1 MDAFEYEYRRV
12 EPTLQK
18 WVSFFLFR
26 KEIDVRRPQN
36 WIKDGP
42 NIIIG
47 NHCGAFKDVA
57 TIFRVVPRMIFFTA
71 NKDIFSQGD
80 FNRLMLKHLK
90 RHLKDFGP
98 VLYMMTKPLRTALI
112 RFVTTHINKVGT
124 IPVDLEGGKR
134 EAMGLCQEYLAKGR
148 AIVALQ
154 GRGRIQ
160 PRNAHP
166 YISPFKRGTAI
177 LAYNL
182 LREQGISVPVTPLAM
197 HGTQAPWIVPG
208 RIGVNIGAPMFIADY
223 LSAGFAESIENF
235 RNALETRVKALFL
248 ELIRT

>member
-1 MDAFEYEYRRV
+1 MDTYEQEYHRV
-12 EPTLQK
+12 QPTLQK

-26 KEIDVRRPQN
+26 KKIEVRRPQN

-47 NHCGAFKDVA
+47 NHCGAFKDVS
-57 TIFRVVPRMIFFTA
+57 TIIRIVPRVIYFTA
-71 NKDIFSQGD
+71 NKDIFHQDD
-80 FNRLMLKHLK
+80 FDRLMLKHLK

-98 VLYMMTKPLRTALI
+98 VMHMMVKPLRKALI
-112 RFVTTHINKVGT
+112 RFVTAHITKVGT

-134 EAMGLCQEYLAKGR
+134 EAMGLCQEYLEKGR
-148 AIVALQ
+148 AIIALQ
-154 GRGRIQ
+154 GRGRVQ
-160 PRNAHP
+160 PRNPHP
-166 YISPFKRGTAI
+166 YVSPFKRGAAI

-182 LREQGISVPVTPLAM
+182 YNEQGISVPVTPLAM

-208 RIGVNIGAPMFIADY
+208 TIGVNIGAPMFIADY
-223 LSAGFAESIENF
+223 LSAGFAESVENF
-235 RNALETRVKALFL
+235 RNALEMRVKALFL

>member
-1 MDAFEYEYRRV
+1 MDAFEQEYRRV

-18 WVSFFLFR
+18 WVSFFLLR
-26 KEIDVRRPQN
+26 KKIEVRRPQN
-36 WIKDGP
+36 WIREGP
-42 NIIIG
+42 NIVIG

-57 TIFRVVPRMIFFTA
+57 TIIRVTPRVIFFTA
-71 NKDIFSQGD
+71 NKNIFTQDD

-112 RFVTTHINKVGT
+112 RFVTANITKVGT

-134 EAMGLCQEYLAKGR
+134 EAMGLCQEYLEKGR
-148 AIVALQ
+148 AIIALQ
-154 GRGRIQ
+154 GRGRVQ
-160 PRNAHP
+160 PRDPHP
-166 YISPFKRGTAI
+166 YVRPFKRGAAI

-197 HGTQAPWIVPG
+197 HGTQAPWMVPG
-208 RIGVNIGAPMFIADY
+208 TIGVNVGEPMFIADY
-223 LSAGFAESIENF
+223 LKDGFTESVEGF
-235 RNALETRVKALFL
+235 RNALEARVKALFL